1 MPSCTGCTKP
11 IASSTRSALSSN
23 SEPGIGAILAS
34 TRTQCSFFTTPFS
47 PENFWVTTEKSRSA
61 PS

>member
-1 MPSCTGCTKP
+1 LDVL
-11 IASSTRSALSSN
+11 SAVAVDSD
-23 SEPGIGAILAS
+23 PGIGVILLS

-47 PENFWVTTEKSRSA
+47 PENFCVTTEKSRSA